1 MVDGELAALVEPAGH
16 PDAHVQ
22 DRVRGDPGGPDI
34 EDALRHAPLDEFAV
48 AALVVA
54 AATGGVGADAVLDF
68 VGATATLE
76 LAAATLRPGGEL
88 ALVGGG
94 GGQLTVRKPGFR
106 PPGFRLS
113 LPYWGT
119 RPELAEVIA
128 PARSGALRVETDHSP
143 LSAAPQ
149 AFDRL
154 RRGGVRGRVVLV
166 PD

>member
-1 MVDGELAALVEPAGH
+1 MP
-16 PDAHVQ
+16 
-22 DRVRGDPGGPDI
+22 
-34 EDALRHAPLDEFAV
+34 F
-48 AALVVA
+48 
-54 AATGGVGADAVLDF
+54 
-68 VGATATLE
+68 
-76 LAAATLRPGGEL
+76 
-88 ALVGGG
+88 
-94 GGQLTVRKPGFR
+94 
-106 PPGFRLS
+106 
-113 LPYWGT
+113 WGT